1 MTPSA
6 AERYLKTLM
15 DNYWKSKVMDINTG
29 DISQRYNP
37 QAMTDAYY
45 FAKPMNGEAISVTS
59 LKGGDN
65 LGEIKDLDFF
75 LKALYR
81 DLKVPSSYL
90 NFPKSS

>member
-1 MTPSA
+1 
-6 AERYLKTLM
+6 
-15 DNYWKSKVMDINTG
+15 
-29 DISQRYNP
+29 
-37 QAMTDAYY
+37 
-45 FAKPMNGEAISVTS
+45 MNGEAISVTS